1 MSRAFPQNGILVVVK
16 APTTE
21 NAEVATSA
29 LAQHLSTDKSLF
41 PLVGQ
46 PDSGDFFERNGL
58 LFGSP
63 AEVRK
68 NAEGLTNAQP
78 LIATL
83 AGDPSLRGVMKTLS
97 SAAEGV
103 RAGRIKLEQLAWP
116 LSLAERTLSDVLS
129 NRPTTFSWQELLQ
142 GHKLP
147 ADQLRHFVE
156 FSRSWIF
163 RNCNPGARQPR
174 EFGARRRI
182 STSGA
187 NTAQR
192 SI

>member
-1 MSRAFPQNGILVVVK
+1 MRWR
-16 APTTE
+16 
-21 NAEVATSA
+21 SA
-29 LAQHLSTDKSLF
+29 LKNQNLF

-83 AGDPSLRGVMKTLS
+83 AGDPSLRGVMTALS

-116 LSLAERTLSDVLS
+116 LSLADQTLSDVLS
-129 NRPTTFSWQELLQ
+129 DRPATFSWQELLQ
-142 GHKLP
+142 GQPLP
-147 ADQLRHFVE
+147 ARQLRHFIAVQPKLDFAE
-156 FSRSWIF
+156 LQ
-163 RNCNPGARQPR
+163 PGRKAQRGHP
-174 EFGARRRI
+174 ARRRR
-182 STSGA
+182 SRSQGT
-187 NTAQR
+187 NTAQP